1 MQVMMVGAT
10 GRFAR
15 LVLAELIQRGV
26 AVRALVR
33 TEQSAETA
41 RRNGATETVIGDL
54 NEPEGLAAAV
64 AGMEGVF
71 HIGPA
76 FARSEADMGVAMV
89 DAARQAGVRKFV
101 FSGVIHPA
109 ITAMVNHAA
118 KLPVEEA
125 LYTSGMDFTVL
136 QPAVFM
142 QNLERNWDEMVNDGR
157 LSMPYSVSSKLCW
170 VDYRDVAE
178 VAAMALTGDE
188 LSYGTF
194 ELCAPGLFDL
204 TQVAAIASSVL
215 GRPIAAAET
224 SAEQS
229 ASWLPPD
236 RLRDGINRMIAH
248 YDRYGLPG
256 GNPLVL
262 RAILGREPRTLS
274 GYFGELAARMHN
286 VDTAGR

>member
-10 GRFAR
+10 GRHAHW
-15 LVLAELIQRGV
+15 VLEELLARGV
-26 AVRALVR
+26 TLRALVR
-33 TEQSAETA
+33 TEESADIA
-41 RRNGATETVIGDL
+41 RRNGASEAVIGDL
-54 NEPEGLAAAV
+54 NDPESLASAV

-71 HIGPA
+71 HIGPG
-76 FARSEADMGVAMV
+76 FAPHEAAMGVAMV

-109 ITAMVNHAA
+109 ISAMVNHAA

-142 QNLERNWDEMVNDGR
+142 QFWERNWDDIVNYGR
-157 LSMPYSVSSKLCW
+157 LSMPYSVSSKMCW

-178 VAAMALTGDE
+178 VAAMAMVGDE

-194 ELCAPGLFDL
+194 ELCAPGLLDL
-204 TQVAAIASSVL
+204 TEIAAIAASAF
-215 GRPIAAAET
+215 GRQVDAGET
-224 SAEQS
+224 SAEQM
-229 ASWLPPD
+229 ASWLPED
-236 RLRDGINRMIAH
+236 RLRDGMRRMIAH
-248 YDRYGLPG
+248 YDHHGLPG

-262 RAILGREPRTLS
+262 RTILGREPRALS
-274 GYFGELAARMHN
+274 DYFHEQASR
-286 VDTAGR
+286 